1 MPNTDQFV
9 GAMIADVARLLRTSF
24 DRRVRGLGLTRV
36 QWLGLTRLYRRPGAS
51 QSEFADM
58 MEIEKATAGR
68 LIDRL
73 EAKGWVR
80 RTAQNGDRRVKRIF
94 LTPEAKRIHK
104 RLWHIA
110 EANVEDA
117 LADLSAQES
126 AQLAAML
133 ARVKKGLVEMVE
145 RSPNGSSA
153 PASRAARAQ
162 RHGTQRPGAERQN
175 GNGAAV
181 P

>member
-1 MPNTDQFV
+1 
-9 GAMIADVARLLRTSF
+9 MIADVARLLRTAF

-36 QWLGLTRLYRRPGAS
+36 QWLGLTRLYRHPGAS

-80 RTAQNGDRRVKRIF
+80 RTAQNGDRRVKRIY
-94 LTPEAKRIHK
+94 LTPEAKRVHK
-104 RLWHIA
+104 RIWHIA
-110 EANVEDA
+110 EANVDDA
-117 LADLSAQES
+117 LAGLSARES
-126 AQLAAML
+126 TQFAELL
-133 ARVKKGLVEMVE
+133 TRVKRSLLEIVE
-145 RSPNGSSA
+145 NGA
-153 PASRAARAQ
+153 PRNGAGARAARAH
-162 RHGTQRPGAERQN
+162 RHN

>member
-1 MPNTDQFV
+1 M
-9 GAMIADVARLLRTSF
+9 ADVARLLRTSY

-36 QWLGLTRLYRRPGAS
+36 QWLGLTRLYRHPGAS
-51 QSEFADM
+51 QSEFADL

-80 RTAQNGDRRVKRIF
+80 RSAQNGDRRVKRIY

-117 LADLSAQES
+117 LSDLSARES
-126 AQLAAML
+126 EQFAELL
-133 ARVKKGLVEMVE
+133 ARVKKSLVEMVE
-145 RSPNGSSA
+145 RGPNGNGTMTA
-153 PASRAARAQ
+153 RAARLQ
-162 RHGTQRPGAERQN
+162 RHGVRQN
-175 GNGAAV
+175 GNGIAA

>member
-9 GAMIADVARLLRTSF
+9 GAMIADVARLLRTTF

-80 RTAQNGDRRVKRIF
+80 RTAQNGDRRVKRIH

-104 RLWHIA
+104 RLWNIA

-117 LADLSAQES
+117 LAGLSARES
-126 AQLAAML
+126 AQFAGLL
-133 ARVKKGLVEMVE
+133 ARVKKSLVEMVE
-145 RSPNGSSA
+145 NGA
-153 PASRAARAQ
+153 PRNGAVARAARAQ
-162 RHGTQRPGAERQN
+162 RHSASRLN
-175 GNGAAV
+175 GNGIVAS
-181 P
+181 